1 MTVILADDAIPYLD
15 QIFGQNQTPQLSVV
29 RCPGREIAS
38 ADLTGVDGLLLRT
51 VTQVNRQLL
60 EKSSVRYVATASAG
74 FDHFNLADL
83 ARLNIEWYAARG
95 CNARAVAEYVI
106 AVIARLQLQGQLATE
121 RVKIGVIGVGHVGSK
136 VAELLTKIGVTVICY
151 DPPRELL
158 DTSFKSADL
167 DELYRC
173 HMLSCHLPLVRQ
185 GPYATTG
192 LIDQI
197 LADLADKTVIL
208 NAGRGESLSLAAI
221 RKYPEHDYIL
231 DVWDSEPSISPC
243 DLNLK
248 QIKLMTPHIAG
259 YGLWDKYNASCMAAH
274 WLATKLAVRYQSV
287 ALPAVERLDA
297 RAAKTWQ
304 EAVLMAYDPRVDQM
318 KIRALV
324 DRVNTIDSEP
334 VMIESLRKNYAL
346 RAPFARDI
354 KTSCLKKNEMSV
366 LSTLGFRLL

>member
-15 QIFGQNQTPQLSVV
+15 QIFGQNKPQQLSVV

-83 ARLNIEWYAARG
+83 ARLNIDWYAARG
-95 CNARAVAEYVI
+95 CNARAVAEYVVV
-106 AVIARLQLQGQLATE
+106 VIALLQSQGQLATE
-121 RVKIGVIGVGHVGSK
+121 RVNVGVIGVGHVGSK
-136 VAELLTKIGVTVICY
+136 VAELLTKIGITVICY
-151 DPPRELL
+151 DPPRQLL
-158 DTSFKSADL
+158 DASFKSAGL
-167 DELYRC
+167 DELYQC

-185 GPYATTG
+185 GRDATIG
-192 LIDQI
+192 LVDPL

-208 NAGRGESLSLAAI
+208 NAGRGESLSLSAI
-221 RKYPEHDYIL
+221 RKHPEHDYIL
-231 DVWDSEPSISPC
+231 DVWDSEPSIRLC

-259 YGLWDKYNASCMAAH
+259 YGIRDKYNASCMAAH
-274 WLATKLAVRYQSV
+274 WLATKLAINYQPV
-287 ALPAVERLDA
+287 ALPTAELLDA
-297 RAAKTWQ
+297 RTAKTWQ

-318 KIRALV
+318 KIKALAGSA
-324 DRVNTIDSEP
+324 DNIASGS

-346 RAPFARDI
+346 RAPFSRDI
-354 KTSCLKKNEMSV
+354 KTSCLKKNEMSM
-366 LSTLGFRLL
+366 LSKLGFSLL